1 MKGSDRGHGIETY
14 LTSMILAPTNP
25 TMIEVIV
32 EELCIKT
39 VAKIP
44 NIKPESKVCKSQ
56 FSQNLAFEK

>member
-1 MKGSDRGHGIETY
+1 
-14 LTSMILAPTNP
+14 MILAPTNP

-44 NIKPESKVCKSQ
+44 NIKPESKVLSQ
-56 FSQNLAFEK
+56 FSQNLAFKK

>member
-1 MKGSDRGHGIETY
+1 
-14 LTSMILAPTNP
+14 MILAPTNP

-44 NIKPESKVCKSQ
+44 NIKPENKVLSQ
-56 FSQNLAFEK
+56 FSQNLAFKK

>member
-1 MKGSDRGHGIETY
+1 
-14 LTSMILAPTNP
+14 MILAPTNP

-44 NIKPESKVCKSQ
+44 NIRPESKVFQSQ
-56 FSQNLAFEK
+56 LSQNLTFKNHI